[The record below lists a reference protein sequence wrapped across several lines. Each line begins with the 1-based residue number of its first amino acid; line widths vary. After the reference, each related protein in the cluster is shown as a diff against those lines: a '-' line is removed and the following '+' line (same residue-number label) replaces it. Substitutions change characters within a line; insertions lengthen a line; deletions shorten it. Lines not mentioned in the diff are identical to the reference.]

1 MRFVRRA
8 RRATPLRG
16 IGLALTAGMT
26 TYPSVSGG
34 VITPRPIIIPA
45 PSRARPM
52 SDTDNL
58 AAPPGPDWHRMGHA
72 LRRYKWLIFLIT
84 AASVALGVYLTR
96 ILRPEYTADTM
107 LWIDNGAQNSD
118 RVGPVRTDQRLD
130 AEGWTSLLR
139 SYAVLE
145 GVARDVRL
153 YLSVDAPD
161 AAQLRQRFELAP
173 TFTPGDYRLTIDG
186 DRRTYTLAKA
196 GANSETGAVGDS
208 IGRSFGF
215 LWVPPASS
223 MWAGRELE
231 FSVSTPRQA
240 AVQLREDME
249 MRIDED
255 ASFLT
260 VELKGPD
267 PEQLAATLNALGDR
281 YVAQAAALK
290 QRNVGEYTEI
300 LAEQVA
306 SARTNLQ
313 AAEREL
319 EAYRI
324 RTATIPG
331 DMESV
336 RGGPSS
342 AGGVRML
349 SGEGPRGEV
358 YYNLVAAL
366 EASQRERAAL
376 EAAVG
381 ANGDVAVST
390 IQRVAAGEN
399 AMELSEAITELTTK
413 RQELRSLRYRY
424 ADAHPPIQR
433 LLAEIATLERDVI
446 PPLVAETSRRMRERE
461 ADLQARVGATVS
473 SLRQIP
479 TRDRELNRLERNA
492 ELAEQLYASLQAR
505 FDESRLARESAVAE
519 VRVLDRAVPPVWPSK
534 NSQPAILL
542 FSFFG
547 GLAAASGLA
556 VALDKSDK
564 RFRYPDQVTKD
575 LGLSILGA
583 VPHVKPA
590 GNALARQNASTPF
603 QEALRDIR
611 LNLAYAHGSTGPLHL
626 TITSPGSADGKSFL
640 SSHLARVFAE
650 GGARTL
656 LVDGDLRRG
665 MLNERFNHPRRPGLS
680 EYLRG
685 VETKERVIQ
694 KTVIPNLDLITS
706 GSRQREAPEML
717 GGPRLAKLLA
727 DVRGDYDVVICD
739 SPPLSAGVDSV
750 VLGAATENLLMVV
763 RTGVSQREVAAARL
777 EVLGRMPVRVIG
789 AVLNDVPRDNAYS
802 YYTHY
807 ALPGYESR
815 TEDEPV
821 TVDAR

>member
-1 MRFVRRA
+1 
-8 RRATPLRG
+8 
-16 IGLALTAGMT
+16 MT

-34 VITPRPIIIPA
+34 VITPRPIVIPA
-45 PSRARPM
+45 PSRAVGA
-52 SDTDNL
+52 DTDNL
-58 AAPPGPDWHRMGHA
+58 AAPPGPDWQRMRHA
-72 LRRYKWLIFLIT
+72 LRRYRWLIMLLT
-84 AASVALGVYLTR
+84 AASLGAGYLLTR
-96 ILRPEYTADTM
+96 VLKPEYTADTM
-107 LWIDNGAQNSD
+107 LWIDGGSQGAD
-118 RVGPVRTDQRLD
+118 RDGPVRPEQAFD
-130 AEGWTSLLR
+130 AEAWTSLLR
-139 SYAVLE
+139 SYSVLE

-153 YLSVDAPD
+153 YLNIDAPD
-161 AAQLRQRFELAP
+161 APALRQRFDLAAS
-173 TFTPGDYRLTIDG
+173 FTPGDYRLTID
-186 DRRTYTLAKA
+186 DERRTWTLARAKA
-196 GANSETGAVGDS
+196 NAETGAVGDS
-208 IGRSFGF
+208 IGRAFGF
-215 LWVPPASS
+215 LWMPPASS
-223 MWAGRELE
+223 LWAGRELE
-231 FSVSTPRQA
+231 FSVATPRQA
-240 AVQLREDME
+240 AVALREDLDI
-249 MRIDED
+249 RIDEE
-255 ASFLT
+255 ANFLT
-260 VELKGPD
+260 VELKGDD
-267 PEQLAATLNALGDR
+267 PERVAATLNALGDR
-281 YVAQAAALK
+281 YVSQAAALK
-290 QRNVGEYTEI
+290 QQNVGQYTEI

-306 SARTNLQ
+306 SARANLTT
-313 AAEREL
+313 AEREL

-366 EASQRERAAL
+366 EASKRERAAL
-376 EAAVG
+376 ESAVRDG
-381 ANGDVAVST
+381 SDLAVST

-399 AMELSEAITELTTK
+399 SIELTEALAELTTK

-433 LLAEIATLERDVI
+433 LIEEINTLERETI

-461 ADLQARVGATVS
+461 ADLQSRVNTTVG

-492 ELAEQLYASLQAR
+492 TLAEQLFASLQAR
-505 FDESRLARESAVAE
+505 YDESRLAEESAVAE
-519 VRVLDRAVPPVWPSK
+519 VRVLDRAIAPVWPSK

-547 GLAAASGLA
+547 GLALASGLA

-575 LGLSILGA
+575 LGLTILGA

-590 GNALARQNASTPF
+590 GNALARQKASTPF
-603 QEALRDIR
+603 QEAMRDIR

-640 SSHLARVFAE
+640 STHLARVFAE

-656 LVDGDLRRG
+656 LIDADLRRG

-685 VETKERVIQ
+685 AEPRERVIQ
-694 KTVIPNLDLITS
+694 KTVIENLDLITS
-706 GSRQREAPEML
+706 GSRIREAPEML
-717 GGPRLAKLLA
+717 GGSRLGKLLA
-727 DVRGDYDVVICD
+727 DVRADYDVVICD
-739 SPPLSAGVDSV
+739 SPPLSAGVDAV
-750 VLGAATENLLMVV
+750 MLGAATENLLMVV
-763 RTGVSQREVAAARL
+763 RTGVSQREVAASRL

-789 AVLNDVPRDNAYS
+789 AVINDVPRDNTYS

-815 TEDEPV
+815 TEEEQQLPAGV
-821 TVDAR
+821 N